1 MYEVLLGCTII
12 VILVCIVGLVILL
25 GNKKHDDYPVKYKK
39 RK

>member
-12 VILVCIVGLVILL
+12 VILVCIVVGGFLIV
-25 GNKKHDDYPVKYKK
+25 NHKHDDYPVKYKK

>member
-12 VILVCIVGLVILL
+12 VILVCIMAWALL
-25 GNKKHDDYPVKYKK
+25 GGKKKHDDYPVKYKK